1 MDDVRGFLDACQA
14 FFDTITSVAFWPL
27 LLAVSLHVHKLLL
40 RGRAWQNI
48 LRASYPGERVPYW
61 GVFGSYMAGVGVNS
75 LAPARG
81 GDVVKLYLVKR
92 QVRESSYPTLGSS
105 LVVETLFDFVVAS
118 VLFIWAI
125 KVGLLPGVPD
135 LPHLPAFDWSFVI
148 THPVLAAFIGCVLI
162 GLAIIGMAWASH
174 RVNEFREKLRQGFA
188 ILRDRRAFLTGV
200 VTWQAGSWLARGAAV
215 YFFLEAFHIPA
226 SVDLTVTVL
235 VVQGLS
241 TLLPFTPG
249 GLGTQQAVLVFAFSG
264 ILALRHFVDDPVK
277 RAVWTAVAVVVAY
290 VDVPIVYFSVKWWNS
305 LHQLQSSPETVSS
318 AFHLPL
324 RVNAFGILFLMS
336 GLIALRARVA
346 ALRLRSELAPP
357 LPEPASAPS
366 GLPFASRGAR

>member
-1 MDDVRGFLDACQA
+1 MEDVRAFLDACQA
-14 FFDTITSVAFWPL
+14 FFDTLASVAFGPL
-27 LLAVSLHVHKLLL
+27 LLAVSLHIIKLLL

-48 LRASYPGERVPYW
+48 LRASYPEARIPYW

-92 QVRESSYPTLGSS
+92 RVSGSSYPTLASS

-118 VLFIWAI
+118 ILFLWAI

-135 LPHLPAFDWSFVI
+135 LPALPAFDWSFVI
-148 THPVLAAFIGCVLI
+148 VHPLAATFIGCVLI
-162 GLAIIGMAWASH
+162 GLAIVGAMWASR
-174 RVNEFREKLRQGFA
+174 RVNEFKEKLELGFA

-200 VTWQAGSWLARGAAV
+200 VAWQAGSWLARGASV

-226 SVDLTVTVL
+226 SVEATVTVL

-249 GLGTQQAVLVFAFSG
+249 GAGTQQAVLVFAFSG
-264 ILALRHFVDDPVK
+264 
-277 RAVWTAVAVVVAY
+277 TAAASTVLG
-290 VDVPIVYFSVKWWNS
+290 FSVGM
-305 LHQLQSSPETVSS
+305 QLVTTAANVILGFGAIAVMLRTLRWRDHVKADEAAIDASSDPDAATSEPGAPRSRS
-318 AFHLPL
+318 ALP
-324 RVNAFGILFLMS
+324 G
-336 GLIALRARVA
+336 
-346 ALRLRSELAPP
+346 
-357 LPEPASAPS
+357 
-366 GLPFASRGAR
+366 

>member
-27 LLAVSLHVHKLLL
+27 LLAISLHVLKLLL

-48 LRASYPGERVPYW
+48 LRASYPDERVPYW

-92 QVRESSYPTLGSS
+92 QVKDSSYPTLASS

-118 VLFIWAI
+118 VLFLWAI

-135 LPHLPAFDWSFVI
+135 LPALPAFDWTFVI
-148 THPVLAAFIGCVLI
+148 THPVLSAFIGCVLI

-200 VTWQAGSWLARGAAV
+200 VTWQAASWLARGAGV

-226 SVDLTVTVL
+226 SVQATVTVL

-249 GLGTQQAVLVFAFSG
+249 GAGTQQAVLVFAFSVRG
-264 ILALRHFVDDPVK
+264 VRPASSKSLVT
-277 RAVWTAVAVVVAY
+277 TAVNVLLGFGAIAVMLRTLRWRQH
-290 VDVPIVYFSVKWWNS
+290 VYGDEGFK
-305 LHQLQSSPETVSS
+305 
-318 AFHLPL
+318 
-324 RVNAFGILFLMS
+324 
-336 GLIALRARVA
+336 A
-346 ALRLRSELAPP
+346 ATGSEPPGSDPAAPP
-357 LPEPASAPS
+357 SARP
-366 GLPFASRGAR
+366 GRANGV